1 MKTEDLKNY
10 IFEQLNETSYA
21 LQQKLY
27 NGRRDQ
33 AHRAAATAHDIHVKN
48 MKMAGKTGPLDPSLM
63 AVRGLFVNDMDKAF
77 ASAKKADNR
86 SKKLLLKRL
95 VQTGDG
101 SPNYTPTQESAFNFI
116 RGLKRLNELTGVTDK
131 LANKVLGKR
140 RTQYVNKVRDIM
152 SQDRGP
158 GSLSAA
164 DGEQA
169 RMNRTQKLVN
179 GREARKTGDAEKPV
193 TGEEYREDYPTKSWS
208 RPVRY
213 GFGGPLS

>member
-33 AHRAAATAHDIHVKN
+33 AHRAAATAHDIHAKN

-101 SPNYTPTQESAFNFI
+101 SPNYTPKQESALNFI
-116 RGLKRLNELTGVTDK
+116 NSLKRLQEAKKFPPITMEELKSPDATKHHARRGVKHPDPKVAIEALK
-131 LANKVLGKR
+131 LGFRLNDAKTAWMGKDHPD
-140 RTQYVNKVRDIM
+140 QEVRDTAEM
-152 SQDRGP
+152 S
-158 GSLSAA
+158 
-164 DGEQA
+164 
-169 RMNRTQKLVN
+169 MNMDEN
-179 GREARKTGDAEKPV
+179 
-193 TGEEYREDYPTKSWS
+193 
-208 RPVRY
+208 
-213 GFGGPLS
+213 